1 MFFEDILYFQCRR
14 NKVYHRVLQT
24 SLNQP
29 TFIEVT
35 VPRQE
40 SGWSFIS
47 VIEVSIL
54 LLSMILIFDLGI
66 VPTVWYFLFFILL
79 YNT

>member
-1 MFFEDILYFQCRR
+1 MFFEDILYVQCRQ

-24 SLNQP
+24 SLNPP

-35 VPRQE
+35 VPSQE

-47 VIEVSIL
+47 VIEVSML
-54 LLSMILIFDLGI
+54 PLSMILIFDLGI